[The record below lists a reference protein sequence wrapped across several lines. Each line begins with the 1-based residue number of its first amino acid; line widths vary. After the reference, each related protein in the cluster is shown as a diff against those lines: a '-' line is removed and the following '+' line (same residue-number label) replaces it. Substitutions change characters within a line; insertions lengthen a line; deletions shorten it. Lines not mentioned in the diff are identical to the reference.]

1 MLGAMRCVLAF
12 LTLAALLCP
21 GHLLLAQ
28 GDEAAPAH
36 VLRLA
41 TLAPRGSVAERALR
55 AWNRTLRE
63 RTGGALAVRVYW
75 GGAMGDETSMI
86 RRMRIGDLEA
96 ASLTVAGMG
105 SLVRDTLVLQVPGVL
120 TSTAEADRVREG
132 YTDELRQRFRD
143 EGWELLG
150 WGDAGR
156 VRMFSTSAIRRPSD
170 LRSRR
175 PWVRDGDPVFRAVLD
190 EAGASG
196 VVVGV
201 PEVLAGLRTGMIDT
215 VPASALVVS
224 ALQWFTSLGH
234 VTAGSSG
241 FVITGMVVR
250 GEFVSGLPEAERTAL
265 LETARDSEAR
275 IGRALR
281 RADDELFEGLIE
293 QGLVADDVS
302 AYEEEWRALGDG
314 ARARLRDRVVPGALI
329 DRVMAMARGT

>member
-1 MLGAMRCVLAF
+1 MRPLA
-12 LTLAALLCP
+12 LSLACC
-21 GHLLLAQ
+21 LLLSGHALRAQ
-28 GDEAAPAH
+28 EEEGEPAH
-36 VLRLA
+36 VIRLA

-55 AWNRTLRE
+55 AWNRSLRE
-63 RTGGALAVRVYW
+63 RTDGSLAVHVYW
-75 GGAMGDETSMI
+75 GGSMGDETSMI

-96 ASLTVAGMG
+96 ASLTAAGLG
-105 SLVRDTLVLQVPGVL
+105 SLVRDALVLQVPGII
-120 TSTAEADRVREG
+120 TSTADADRVRAG
-132 YTDELRQRFRD
+132 YTDELRQRFHD

-156 VRMFSTSAIRRPSD
+156 VRMFSTSAIRRPAD

-175 PWVRDGDPVFRAVLD
+175 PWVRGDDAIFRAVLD

-241 FVITGMVVR
+241 LVITGMVVR
-250 GEFVSGLPEAERTAL
+250 GDFVASLGDAERSAL
-265 LETARDSEAR
+265 FETARESEGR
-275 IGRALR
+275 VSRALR
-281 RADDELFEGLIE
+281 RADDELYDGLLE
-293 QGLVADDVS
+293 RGTVADDVS
-302 AYEEEWRALGDG
+302 AHEDEWRALAEG
-314 ARARLRDRVVPGALI
+314 ARGRLRDRVVPGALI
-329 DRVMAMARGT
+329 DRVMSMARGG